1 MNIMSPSWAVVGQI
15 WVLTVTYKRQV
26 FLVRNPR
33 DVIPTEGMCKIQ
45 LVTSSSLWG
54 NREAKGTGLKVKF
67 VLSSV
72 LWILFS
78 VPVVRTLLLM
88 PMILLQANLFAC
100 KKSKIWAFSQFLT
113 KSFTTNTSLEM
124 DILGQVL
131 SEKHTSP
138 VIFPKSSIQGK
149 IQLHKIWVF

>member
-1 MNIMSPSWAVVGQI
+1 MSSIMNIMSPSWAVVGQI

-33 DVIPTEGMCKIQ
+33 DMIPTEGMCKIQ

-54 NREAKGTGLKVKF
+54 NREAKATGLKVKF

-100 KKSKIWAFSQFLT
+100 KQMSILPIHPPLLQILDSYKYSHCFVL
-113 KSFTTNTSLEM
+113 TTNLN
-124 DILGQVL
+124 V
-131 SEKHTSP
+131 
-138 VIFPKSSIQGK
+138 VIFISFCFSGK
-149 IQLHKIWVF
+149 